1 MKRRISTFIAFLA
14 FLQAGSASAQERSG
28 TGVFLPTE
36 GEYQI
41 LFQRIEKSR
50 REENWDAVLEG
61 LARYAELVRRP
72 ELNPVISSGGGI
84 SLGVRR
90 TFSKLVGSLPPA
102 ELERYRERLDALLVQ
117 IWNESL
123 ERDDPAERRKLRH
136 RVLRDYTPSR
146 VYPLALAEE
155 ADEAFELGDWERA
168 KRATESILDS
178 LPGGAV
184 GEETRV
190 RARLLLTQIAAVNG
204 DTASVKE
211 HREAL
216 LELRSSGT
224 LERIDSDLRARA
236 DAVLA
241 ASPESLTRGRGGA
254 PLLRLRSGLENP
266 LEPLV
271 LPVPAGLG
279 TADGY
284 RLGSVVWQ
292 RRAVGSN
299 LRPFMTERSR
309 TATRGNVP
317 LPYYAVAR
325 DDLILFQ
332 HADRLV
338 AFDNRAGR
346 ELWSKALAADPGDFG
361 EIRAPLVGSGA
372 CYYVHGHA
380 LHAIE
385 RSKGTPLWARSFV
398 YEKGT
403 KTLKIASGAE
413 PPRPADEPEGPR
425 AESPA
430 EEAPAKEPAESEPGK
445 EPEKEAQAG
454 EDPKAEDEPR
464 KEEDEPAPND
474 REFPLPEAKKAAK
487 PRAGDRSAK
496 EKAAASSIP
505 PSHTLSPPVAF
516 GDKVVVCVKVRLEQE
531 TLFYLAALES
541 TGEEYWSTYIGSAQG
556 GNYLGLGGA
565 ASIPLAHGGVVYQVT
580 NMGFV
585 AAVDGEDGTLLWI
598 GEYPKLGA
606 RGRRQSIRSENRWQT
621 NPALPVGSEILVAP
635 QDSPYLLAL
644 RKGSG
649 DISWMAPREHASTL
663 VGADSVACFVAGTEL
678 TAIAH
683 SGERRGSVVWRASTE
698 DSQIADETG
707 RSLDI
712 RLGRPFFTPEAI
724 LLPSRSGLYRFSPA
738 DGRLLSRTLWDFAGG
753 GGNLL
758 LYRNVLAVTN
768 PEGFLIYSDLA
779 QERSRIQSLPADP
792 PETQLE
798 KAKFHLKNGELE
810 LGLGVLR
817 SWASSAPPAPAPNSI
832 LDHLHLDLAS
842 MVYDLSR
849 GKEGQA
855 SIRELLRLR
864 VLLERTPERKVEA
877 AIDLA
882 NLLERE
888 GDRGEALA
896 ALHDALAYDNPVT
909 EHSLAGGLRVPSA
922 AWIRNRIEDLR
933 RSDPRPEVTFAR
945 IDAAAREAHR
955 AARKKGTAPSYLD
968 VIRLY
973 PYTPAVAEAYLDL
986 SVCYRDR
993 QSFDQAIKALEGYLR
1008 DYPNGKDAVRVK
1020 LLMANLLHQSGR
1032 RRQARDRYEEIR
1044 RDHPTSIVTGISGIQ
1059 PGETVEQYV
1068 EPILKDRSFM
1078 ESAIDEP
1085 PELKFPVRMAWRS
1098 PADLQAIS
1106 RTFLTPKGEP
1116 PPGLRD
1122 TFLTQSS
1129 EVLELRNVETGLPL
1143 WRIQLEMIPGFEF
1156 DEFAALA
1163 PRLPYSKLSM
1173 QGRFV
1178 TAHAGPDEAGL
1189 QRTDQPLLVLHNDRN
1204 VFALDALRGSVRW
1217 HMPIGSETD
1226 APGAPGGETLRSLK
1240 EKLRGVAVTDEGVF
1254 ASTSKKRL
1262 IRIGLDGSLVWSLPL
1277 DYEPG
1282 PQAPAVHGESVFV
1295 FSSRPASIRIHDRG
1309 TGTPSPDH
1317 TVDFGADRVK
1327 QGLEPIELP
1336 GGRLLVPFENELQL
1350 FDLATGTF
1358 LWSYPSGDTRF
1369 LPGAARRPRGVRIEE
1384 VEYSPD
1390 HPAECIVFTNRANNW
1405 PAMASVSIAT
1415 GEENWRYEKFPAQQ
1429 AKFLL
1434 FRKGDRFYV
1443 VHGEDR
1449 LNILA
1454 LEVRKGDDAKP
1465 VVDAV
1470 WPNEVP
1476 LGTFHSGISRR
1487 RLDIGG
1493 DAVFFG
1499 DGQRTISVYDRTTGA
1514 SRTASASAISKF
1526 LVEKR
1531 NFASTILGG
1540 KLILLTDGG
1549 DCAFESV
1556 PPADADVAGETE
1568 IRLARAYL
1576 ANPGSVENVSRL
1588 ALEYFRTGEREA
1600 AMNLLNR
1607 ALLSEDVLQEMVKE
1621 PVLPKTGPEK
1631 RYLLAYLLD
1640 GIKEEHMKEGVP
1652 RIACRQFRMPPAI
1665 DGELNDAW
1673 DVATRIHLATPRNVG
1688 TIPGREQLSDWEG
1701 EEDLSAYIYTG
1712 WDETYF
1718 YFAMDV
1724 MDDSLHPYDKDAD
1737 NWKGDCLLIGLDP
1750 LGDGG
1755 HDQDSNDQLMTLAL
1769 TVPKRNK
1776 LDKDKKKAEG
1786 EESEEEEDER
1796 KPDGL
1801 FSVKKK
1807 EDDSGAVYEVAL
1819 PWESFSKEF
1828 EKGAPPRGYVFGLSL
1843 LLTDDDTGQ
1852 GATKTL
1858 SMNPCHLLP
1867 RSQRNSWVWRFIIPM
1882 FFPKVTLE

>member
-1 MKRRISTFIAFLA
+1 MRRRLVSLGFTLLA
-14 FLQAGSASAQERSG
+14 FLQSGSPVAQERSG
-28 TGVFLPTE
+28 SGVFLPTE

-50 REENWDAVLEG
+50 REANWDAVLEG
-61 LARYAELVRRP
+61 LTRYAELVRRP
-72 ELNPVISSGGGI
+72 ELNSVVSSGGGI
-84 SLGVRR
+84 ALGVRR
-90 TFSKLVGSLPPA
+90 TFSRLVGSLPPP

-117 IWNESL
+117 VWNDSL

-136 RVLRDYTPSR
+136 RVLRDYVPSK

-168 KRATESILDS
+168 KRACEGLLDALS
-178 LPGGAV
+178 SRGAAP
-184 GEETRV
+184 EDTPV

-211 HREAL
+211 HRDAL
-216 LELRSSGT
+216 RDLRASGGLEG
-224 LERIDSDLRARA
+224 IDSDLRARA
-236 DAVLA
+236 EAVLA
-241 ASPESLTRGRGGA
+241 ASPESFTAGRGGT

-271 LPVPAGLG
+271 LPVPAGIG
-279 TADGY
+279 TGEGY

-299 LRPFMTERSR
+299 LRPFMAERGR

-317 LPYYAVAR
+317 LPYYSVAR

-332 HADRLV
+332 HADRLA
-338 AFDNRAGR
+338 AFDSRAGR
-346 ELWSKALAADPGDFG
+346 ELWSKALVPDTGDFG
-361 EIRAPLVGSGA
+361 EVRAPLVGSAG

-385 RSKGTPLWARSFV
+385 RSKGAPLWTRSFV
-398 YEKGT
+398 YEKST
-403 KTLKIASGAE
+403 KTLKSASGAE
-413 PPRPADEPEGPR
+413 PPIPAAEPEVR
-425 AESPA
+425 AA
-430 EEAPAKEPAESEPGK
+430 EPPEEKAPGEEREEEPGK
-445 EPEKEAQAG
+445 EDEASKEDDQGKEEGAAPE
-454 EDPKAEDEPR
+454 KAEDAPPR
-464 KEEDEPAPND
+464 
-474 REFPLPEAKKAAK
+474 AKSAKRKAAT
-487 PRAGDRSAK
+487 
-496 EKAAASSIP
+496 SSIP
-505 PSHTLSPPVAF
+505 PSHTLSPPISV

-531 TLFYLAALES
+531 TLFYLAAFES
-541 TGEEYWSTYIGSAQG
+541 TGEESWSTYLGSAQG

-565 ASIPLAHGGVVYQVT
+565 ASIPLAHGGAVYQVT

-621 NPALPVGSEILVAP
+621 NPALPLGAEIVVAP
-635 QDSPYLLAL
+635 QDSPYLLGL

-683 SGERRGSVVWRASTE
+683 SGEQRGSVVWRARTE
-698 DSQIADETG
+698 DSQLADGAG

-712 RLGRPFFTPEAI
+712 RLGRAFFTPEAI

-758 LYRNVLAVTN
+758 LYGNVLAVTN

-779 QERSRIQSLPADP
+779 QERSRIQTLPPDQ

-810 LGLGVLR
+810 LGLAVLR
-817 SWASSAPPAPAPNSI
+817 SWASSAPPAPAPNSV

-849 GKEGQA
+849 GKEGQS

-877 AIDLA
+877 AIDLS
-882 NLLERE
+882 NLLEKE
-888 GDRGEALA
+888 GDRAEALA
-896 ALHDALAYDNPVT
+896 ALHEALAYDNPVT

-933 RSDPRPEVTFAR
+933 RSDPQPEVTFAR

-955 AARKKGTAPSYLD
+955 AARKKGTPPSYLD

-1008 DYPNGKDAVRVK
+1008 DYPKGKDAVRVK

-1032 RRQARDRYEEIR
+1032 RRQARERYEEILH
-1044 RDHPTSIVTGISGIQ
+1044 DHPTSIVTGISGIQ
-1059 PGETVEQYV
+1059 PGETVKQYV
-1068 EPILKDRSFM
+1068 EPILQDRSFM
-1078 ESAIDEP
+1078 ASAVDEP
-1085 PELKFPVRMAWRS
+1085 PELKFPIRMAWRS

-1122 TFLTQSS
+1122 AFITQSS
-1129 EVLELRNVETGLPL
+1129 EVLELRSVETGLPL
-1143 WRIQLEMIPGFEF
+1143 WRVQLEMIPGFEF

-1178 TAHAGPDEAGL
+1178 TARAVIEEGGLTRSEAGGAP
-1189 QRTDQPLLVLHNDRN
+1189 RPDQPMLVLHNDRN
-1204 VFALDALRGSVRW
+1204 VFALDALRGAVRW
-1217 HMPIGSETD
+1217 HVPIGSETD
-1226 APGAPGGETLRSLK
+1226 PAGAAGETLRSLK
-1240 EKLRGVAVTDEGVF
+1240 EKLRGVVVTDEGVF
-1254 ASTSKKRL
+1254 AATSKKRL
-1262 IRIGLDGSLVWSLPL
+1262 LHIGLDGSLVWSVPL
-1277 DYEPG
+1277 EYEPG
-1282 PQAPAVHGESVFV
+1282 LHAPVVHGETVFV
-1295 FSSRPASIRIHDRG
+1295 FSSRPASLRIHDRS
-1309 TGTPSPDH
+1309 TGAPAPDPA
-1317 TVDFGADRVK
+1317 VDFGPDRVK
-1327 QGLEPIELP
+1327 LDPIELT
-1336 GGRLLVPFENELQL
+1336 GGRLLVPFEGELKL
-1350 FDLATGTF
+1350 FDLETRTF
-1358 LWSYPSGDTRF
+1358 VWGYPSGDAKF
-1369 LPGAARRPRGVRIEE
+1369 FPGPARKPRGVRIEE
-1384 VEYSPD
+1384 VEYSPE
-1390 HPAECIVFTNRANNW
+1390 HPAECIVFTNRSNNW

-1429 AKFLL
+1429 AKFSL

-1449 LNILA
+1449 WNILA
-1454 LEVRKGDDAKP
+1454 LEARKGDDAKP
-1465 VVDAV
+1465 VVDVV

-1487 RLDIGG
+1487 RLHIGG

-1499 DGQRTISVYDRTTGA
+1499 DGQRTISVYDKTTGA
-1514 SRTASASAISKF
+1514 SRTASAGAISKF

-1531 NFASTILGG
+1531 SFASAILGG
-1540 KLILLTDGG
+1540 RLILLTDGG
-1549 DCAFESV
+1549 DCAFESM
-1556 PPADADVAGETE
+1556 PAPDADVAGETE

-1576 ANPGSVENVSRL
+1576 ANPGSVDSASRL
-1588 ALEYFRTGEREA
+1588 ALEYFRAGEREA

-1607 ALLSEDVLQEMVKE
+1607 VLLSEDVLQEMVKE
-1621 PVLPKTGPEK
+1621 PVSPTSGPEK

-1652 RIACRQFRMPPAI
+1652 RIVCRQFRMPPAI

-1712 WDETYF
+1712 WDDTYF

-1819 PWESFSKEF
+1819 PWSSFSKEL
-1828 EKGAPPRGYVFGLSL
+1828 EKGPPPRGYVFGLSL

-1852 GATKTL
+1852 GATKSL